1 MVSDAI
7 EISAAVSDDDAGGAG
22 ATWDQA
28 TLRSA
33 CRLLAEAS
41 ATQVT
46 RVSLEGRAPAR
57 AGGALMVLQLAERVA
72 EEYGC
77 RALLAIRAGTIVVT
91 FARRPATA
99 APRSRDD
106 R

>member
-1 MVSDAI
+1 MMMRDVSGINTD
-7 EISAAVSDDDAGGAG
+7 VSGDDAGAAG
-22 ATWDQA
+22 VTWDPA

-41 ATQVT
+41 ATPVT
-46 RVSLEGRAPAR
+46 RVRLEGRAPAR

-77 RALLAIRAGTIVVT
+77 RAILAIRAGTLTVT

-99 APRSRDD
+99 PWPG
-106 R
+106 